1 MACMDNVQERR
12 PGRVRM
18 ADVAR
23 QAGVAL
29 VTVSRVF
36 HTPHK
41 VAPQTRARVERVIR
55 DTGYVPNLVA
65 RSLAAARTGIVAALI
80 PTIENSLHAEI
91 VRALQEPCKEAGLHV
106 LLGCTNF
113 ALDDEEEI
121 IRSLL
126 AHQPEAIYLTGVI
139 HSPVTRA
146 MLSAAAIPVVEACN
160 LPRDPIDMAVGYSS
174 AAGAEAMVRLLIEN
188 GRRRIALVFSP
199 TPSNDRQLDRRD
211 GYRATLEAAGIEVDP
226 ARIVEADLSVGGG
239 AAGLRALL
247 ERKAEIDAV
256 FCASDVLAVGVLL
269 ECQRQG
275 IRVPEQ
281 IAVAGF
287 DDLPIAAEMVPALT
301 TVRVRRRRTG
311 AEAARLILERL
322 AGRTPAQP
330 VIDVGFEIVRRA
342 SA

>member
-1 MACMDNVQERR
+1 MACVNDLQERR

-80 PTIENSLHAEI
+80 PTIDNSLHAEI
-91 VRALQEPCKEAGLHV
+91 VQALEERCKEAGLHT

-113 ALDDEEEI
+113 TLDDEEEI
-121 IRSLL
+121 VRSLL
-126 AHQPEAIYLTGVI
+126 AHQPEAIYLTGI
-139 HSPVTRA
+139 NHSPLTRA
-146 MLSAAAIPVVEACN
+146 MLSAAAIPVVEAGN
-160 LPRDPIDMAVGYSS
+160 LPADPIDMAVGYSS
-174 AAGAEAMVRLLIEN
+174 AAGAEAMVRLLIES

-199 TPSNDRQLDRRD
+199 IPSNDRQIDRRNA
-211 GYRATLEAAGIEVDP
+211 YQATLEAAGMEVDP
-226 ARIVEADLSVGGG
+226 ARIVEADLSVPGG
-239 AAGLRALL
+239 AAALRTLL
-247 ERKAEIDAV
+247 DRKAEIDAV
-256 FCASDVLAVGVLL
+256 FCTTDVLAVGLLL

-275 IRVPEQ
+275 IAVPEQ
-281 IAVAGF
+281 LAVGGF

-301 TVRVRRRRTG
+301 TVRVPRRRTG
-311 AEAARLILERL
+311 EEAARLILARL
-322 AGRTPAQP
+322 AGQMPARR
-330 VIDVGFEIVRRA
+330 VVDVGFEIVRRG